1 MSQRLSDSEAA
12 PVVYKAMRAQQASV
26 AGDISSP
33 ATEAAL
39 VEGAERHFGC
49 LDNST
54 AAPVGRAS
62 QH

>member
-1 MSQRLSDSEAA
+1 MNQRLSDSEAA
-12 PVVYKAMRAQQASV
+12 PVVYKAKRARQASV

-39 VEGAERHFGC
+39 VESAERHFGG

-54 AAPVGRAS
+54 AAPVG
-62 QH
+62 